1 MLTGGWRILVSIE
14 MIVVSAFFAVMLV
27 LALLY
32 RKSTLKHLAM
42 MPDETIL
49 FEETGVT
56 VDQAGSP
63 RSVRFPK
70 CTVRVTSHRI
80 IIAQKTL
87 FGNTMVLRHVIT
99 YDRYAKNTDLRATL
113 SKGYLVMQITPSQV
127 SCAEGAEGTIVTI
140 EIPDSALTKGQ
151 YITYYTQYPE
161 QYREIFSI

>member
-1 MLTGGWRILVSIE
+1 MSIE
-14 MIVVSAFFAVMLV
+14 VIVVSVFFAVMFV
-27 LALLY
+27 LAVLY

-56 VDQAGSP
+56 VEQAGSP

-70 CTVRVTSHRI
+70 CIVRVTNHRI

-113 SKGYLVMQITPSQV
+113 TKGYLVMQITPAQV
-127 SCAEGAEGTIVTI
+127 QLEEQSGKTKVTI
-140 EIPDSALTKGQ
+140 TIPESSLTKGQ
-151 YITYYTQYPE
+151 HICYRTQYPE
-161 QYREIFSI
+161 QYRETFSM